1 MIHQY
6 KLNGYNIVLD
16 VFSGSVHCVDD
27 LAYDVI
33 EMYENSDKENII
45 KAMLEK
51 YKDNPEIT
59 AEEISDCYDDVTEL
73 KDNGKLFTADK
84 YEDLAFAVPK
94 SGTNLFVDAMCIP
107 SGSKQKEAAE
117 MYINFMCEPDIAY
130 ATTTYVGYSTPNT
143 AAYDMLDDEIKND
156 GISYPDDEYLK
167 ENTTVFYNLSDEA
180 NQKMQDLWTDMK
192 SSQYEAK
199 NVWLV
204 PAFMLICVAVSIVI
218 LIRRH
223 IKNKKDIF

>member
-84 YEDLAFAVPK
+84 YKDLAFDFK
-94 SGTNLFVDAMCIP
+94 
-107 SGSKQKEAAE
+107 KR
-117 MYINFMCEPDIAY
+117 
-130 ATTTYVGYSTPNT
+130 NT
-143 AAYDMLDDEIKND
+143 
-156 GISYPDDEYLK
+156 
-167 ENTTVFYNLSDEA
+167 
-180 NQKMQDLWTDMK
+180 
-192 SSQYEAK
+192 
-199 NVWLV
+199 
-204 PAFMLICVAVSIVI
+204 VI
-218 LIRRH
+218 
-223 IKNKKDIF
+223 

>member
-59 AEEISDCYDDVTEL
+59 AEEISDCYDDVT
-73 KDNGKLFTADK
+73 
-84 YEDLAFAVPK
+84 
-94 SGTNLFVDAMCIP
+94 
-107 SGSKQKEAAE
+107 
-117 MYINFMCEPDIAY
+117 
-130 ATTTYVGYSTPNT
+130 
-143 AAYDMLDDEIKND
+143 
-156 GISYPDDEYLK
+156 
-167 ENTTVFYNLSDEA
+167 
-180 NQKMQDLWTDMK
+180 
-192 SSQYEAK
+192 
-199 NVWLV
+199 
-204 PAFMLICVAVSIVI
+204 
-218 LIRRH
+218 
-223 IKNKKDIF
+223 

>member
-1 MIHQY
+1 MENGFPFVYKKDLEKIY
-6 KLNGYNIVLD
+6 DTPVKLNGYNIVLD

-84 YEDLAFAVPK
+84 YEDLAFDFKRETLLLRLCA
-94 SGTNLFVDAMCIP
+94 
-107 SGSKQKEAAE
+107 
-117 MYINFMCEPDIAY
+117 YILP
-130 ATTTYVGYSTPNT
+130 
-143 AAYDMLDDEIKND
+143 
-156 GISYPDDEYLK
+156 YL
-167 ENTTVFYNLSDEA
+167 
-180 NQKMQDLWTDMK
+180 
-192 SSQYEAK
+192 
-199 NVWLV
+199 
-204 PAFMLICVAVSIVI
+204 
-218 LIRRH
+218 
-223 IKNKKDIF
+223 

>member
-33 EMYENSDKENII
+33 EMYENSDKDNII

-73 KDNGKLFTADK
+73 KG
-84 YEDLAFAVPK
+84 
-94 SGTNLFVDAMCIP
+94 
-107 SGSKQKEAAE
+107 
-117 MYINFMCEPDIAY
+117 
-130 ATTTYVGYSTPNT
+130 
-143 AAYDMLDDEIKND
+143 
-156 GISYPDDEYLK
+156 
-167 ENTTVFYNLSDEA
+167 
-180 NQKMQDLWTDMK
+180 
-192 SSQYEAK
+192 
-199 NVWLV
+199 
-204 PAFMLICVAVSIVI
+204 
-218 LIRRH
+218 
-223 IKNKKDIF
+223 

>member
-59 AEEISDCYDDVTEL
+59 AEEISV
-73 KDNGKLFTADK
+73 
-84 YEDLAFAVPK
+84 
-94 SGTNLFVDAMCIP
+94 AM
-107 SGSKQKEAAE
+107 
-117 MYINFMCEPDIAY
+117 M
-130 ATTTYVGYSTPNT
+130 
-143 AAYDMLDDEIKND
+143 MLQN
-156 GISYPDDEYLK
+156 
-167 ENTTVFYNLSDEA
+167 
-180 NQKMQDLWTDMK
+180 
-192 SSQYEAK
+192 
-199 NVWLV
+199 
-204 PAFMLICVAVSIVI
+204 
-218 LIRRH
+218 
-223 IKNKKDIF
+223 

>member
-51 YKDNPEIT
+51 YKDIPEIT

-73 KDNGKLFTADK
+73 RITASSLLLINMRTLHLILK
-84 YEDLAFAVPK
+84 RETLLLRLCAYIL
-94 SGTNLFVDAMCIP
+94 LIP
-107 SGSKQKEAAE
+107 
-117 MYINFMCEPDIAY
+117 
-130 ATTTYVGYSTPNT
+130 
-143 AAYDMLDDEIKND
+143 
-156 GISYPDDEYLK
+156 
-167 ENTTVFYNLSDEA
+167 
-180 NQKMQDLWTDMK
+180 
-192 SSQYEAK
+192 
-199 NVWLV
+199 
-204 PAFMLICVAVSIVI
+204 VI
-218 LIRRH
+218 LIANTALQVRVSTTVTEL
-223 IKNKKDIF
+223 

>member
-59 AEEISDCYDDVTEL
+59 AEDR
-73 KDNGKLFTADK
+73 
-84 YEDLAFAVPK
+84 K
-94 SGTNLFVDAMCIP
+94 SV
-107 SGSKQKEAAE
+107 
-117 MYINFMCEPDIAY
+117 
-130 ATTTYVGYSTPNT
+130 V
-143 AAYDMLDDEIKND
+143 
-156 GISYPDDEYLK
+156 
-167 ENTTVFYNLSDEA
+167 
-180 NQKMQDLWTDMK
+180 
-192 SSQYEAK
+192 
-199 NVWLV
+199 
-204 PAFMLICVAVSIVI
+204 
-218 LIRRH
+218 
-223 IKNKKDIF
+223 

>member
-84 YEDLAFAVPK
+84 YEDLAFDFKRETLLLRLCA
-94 SGTNLFVDAMCIP
+94 
-107 SGSKQKEAAE
+107 
-117 MYINFMCEPDIAY
+117 YILP
-130 ATTTYVGYSTPNT
+130 
-143 AAYDMLDDEIKND
+143 
-156 GISYPDDEYLK
+156 YL
-167 ENTTVFYNLSDEA
+167 
-180 NQKMQDLWTDMK
+180 
-192 SSQYEAK
+192 
-199 NVWLV
+199 
-204 PAFMLICVAVSIVI
+204 
-218 LIRRH
+218 
-223 IKNKKDIF
+223 